1 MAGNVWVLAEQ
12 WRGEVSEITY
22 EVLALGSELA
32 MALGVKL
39 QAVLLGRRMESLAE
53 TLGKADSVLYVDH
66 AALEE
71 PTTEAL
77 SAALSQLV
85 KEGQPH
91 SVLIPL
97 TNITLGVEALIAAQ
111 LQLPAIPLGGTPS
124 TLLRRLDLRLAEFW
138 SRRERPTTLAIYC

>member
-39 QAVLLGRRMESLAE
+39 QAVLLGHRVESLAE
-53 TLGKADSVLYVDH
+53 TLGKANSVLYVDH

-71 PTTEAL
+71 PTAEAT

-85 KEGQPH
+85 KEGKPH
-91 SVLIPL
+91 SVLILTGDVSLHGQPL
-97 TNITLGVEALIAAQ
+97 RHLGQVHPGRKSCE
-111 LQLPAIPLGGTPS
+111 
-124 TLLRRLDLRLAEFW
+124 DLRVV
-138 SRRERPTTLAIYC
+138 